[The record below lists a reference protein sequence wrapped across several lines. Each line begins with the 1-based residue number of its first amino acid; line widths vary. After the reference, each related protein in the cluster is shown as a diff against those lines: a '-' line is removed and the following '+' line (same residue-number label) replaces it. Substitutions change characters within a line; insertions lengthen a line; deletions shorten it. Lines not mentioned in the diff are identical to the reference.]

1 MEIKKVNNKL
11 NTIMSDR
18 RSVKRY
24 DSSVKISREEMS
36 SIIQDALTAPS
47 SFNLQPWRFVVIDTE
62 EGKKSI
68 EPYMMFNRKQWE
80 TSSAI
85 IAIFAD
91 LENATNATEIYTA
104 AYNHKLLDE
113 STKDQLIEMIGMY
126 SKRRGQT
133 GSDNTAIFDCGLA
146 TMQLM
151 LSAKNHGY
159 DTNAIGGFERDE
171 VTKVL
176 GMDAKR
182 YLPLL
187 LLSIGKGTD
196 SGHES
201 IRYTVD
207 EVTQWR

>member
-1 MEIKKVNNKL
+1 MEIKKVNNKA
-11 NTIMSDR
+11 NKVMSDR

-24 DSSVKISREEMS
+24 DKTVKISREEMS

-47 SFNLQPWRFVVIDTE
+47 SFNLQPWRFVVVDTP
-62 EGKKSI
+62 EGKEAI
-68 EPYMMFNRKQWE
+68 RPYMMFNEKQWE

-91 LENATNATEIYTA
+91 IENASRAHEIYTS
-104 AYNHKLLDE
+104 AYDNGLIDKA
-113 STKDQLIEMIGMY
+113 TKDLIVDMIATY
-126 SKRRGQT
+126 LPQRPQEQNIR
-133 GSDNTAIFDCGLA
+133 TAIFDCGLI

-159 DTNAIGGFERDE
+159 DTNPIGGFDREE
-171 VTKVL
+171 TAKAL
-176 GMDAKR
+176 GIDTER

-187 LLSIGKGTD
+187 LLSIGKGAD
-196 SGHES
+196 EGHES

-207 EVTQWR
+207 EVTQWK